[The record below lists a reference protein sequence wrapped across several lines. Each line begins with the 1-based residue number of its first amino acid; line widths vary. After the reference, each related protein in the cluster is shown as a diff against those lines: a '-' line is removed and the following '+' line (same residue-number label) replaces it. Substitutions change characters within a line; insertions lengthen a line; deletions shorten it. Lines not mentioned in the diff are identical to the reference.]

1 VLLEGGVPVDAL
13 PVVLPEALP
22 PVEPLA
28 AGGLEG
34 EVEGEAEE
42 AEPALDGLDA
52 LLSRGRPFESLQ
64 CVEAEMRG
72 LSLAPGAG
80 DEVDC
85 AETGTAPKHNSVV
98 ASRRDFAFMGT
109 LPGIAPPVPAK
120 YGPGAVIGQSD
131 IYAGDWNKVAFS
143 PTAIAVRQ
151 KRRARFRALR
161 TFTSGR

>member
-1 VLLEGGVPVDAL
+1 MLLEGGVAVDAL

-34 EVEGEAEE
+34 ELEGEAEE

>member
-1 VLLEGGVPVDAL
+1 MLLEGGAPVDAL
-13 PVVLPEALP
+13 PVVLEEALP

-28 AGGLEG
+28 LGGLEG
-34 EVEGEAEE
+34 ELEGEADE

-52 LLSRGRPFESLQ
+52 TLSRGCPFESRQ

-98 ASRRDFAFMGT
+98 ASRRDFAFMGA
-109 LPGIAPPVPAK
+109 LSGIAHPVSAN
-120 YGPGAVIGQSD
+120 YRPGVVIGQSD
-131 IYAGDWNKVAFS
+131 IYAGDGNKGA
-143 PTAIAVRQ
+143 AG
-151 KRRARFRALR
+151 RRVHSR
-161 TFTSGR
+161 S